1 MLVYLPIIFLFIL
14 AMAIAFANPFFRFRK
29 YIKAETVEECTEW
42 PDITILLTTHK
53 NAIQLEN
60 NIESYLHQD
69 YPANYEVVVVAE
81 KGDSETEDVLKRHAS
96 NERLYYTFIPESSRY
111 MSRKKLAVT
120 LGIKA
125 AHHDWILMSEPECAP
140 TSESWLKEFA
150 TGCKEGHNLVMGYCK
165 FNEETPSSYRFSRL
179 QTSLYLMR
187 KALRNTAFRTD
198 SPLLAFRKSAFIEGD
213 GYRGYLQFIGGEY
226 DFLVNKYA
234 EKGSTDV
241 KFLPQTWLNEDE
253 PRLTK
258 WRNSQLYYMDARRY
272 LKRRHS
278 VKALFNFDNSLLHLF
293 TIGTIATIAF
303 SIIAQEWIVLGAA
316 VCLWIVATV
325 MRYVL
330 AKPVMQYFEEP
341 FGLLK
346 FHFYDMTTV
355 FRNAMNIVRYWR
367 ADKYDF
373 TTHKQ

>member
-1 MLVYLPIIFLFIL
+1 MLIYLPIIFLFIL
-14 AMAIAFANPFFRFRK
+14 AIAITFANPFFRFRK
-29 YIKAETVEECTEW
+29 FLKAENEVECEQW

-53 NAIQLEN
+53 NALQLEN
-60 NIESYLHQD
+60 NIENYLHQD
-69 YPANYEVVVVAE
+69 YPGNYELVVVAE
-81 KGDSETEDVLKRHAS
+81 KGDSETEDVLKRHAA
-96 NERLYYTFIPESSRY
+96 NEKLYYTFIPKSSRY

-125 AHHDWILMSEPECAP
+125 AHYDWIVMSEPECAP

-150 TGCKEGHNLVMGYCK
+150 KGCTADSKLVMGYCK
-165 FNEETPSSYRFSRL
+165 FDEETPSYYRFSRL

-187 KALRNTAFRTD
+187 KALKKTAFRTD
-198 SPLLAFRKSAFIEGD
+198 CPLLAFNKSTFIDGD

-234 EKGSTDV
+234 ERGNTSV
-241 KFLPQTWLNEDE
+241 RFVPQAWLTESE

-258 WRNSQLYYMDARRY
+258 WRNQHLYYMDARRY

-278 VKALFNFDNSLLHLF
+278 VKALFNFDNTLLHIF
-293 TIGTIATIAF
+293 TIATIATIAF
-303 SIIAQEWIVLGAA
+303 SIIVQEWIVLGAS
-316 VCLWIVATV
+316 VCLWAVATIL
-325 MRYVL
+325 RYVL

-341 FGLLK
+341 FGLMT
-346 FHFYDMTTV
+346 FHFYDLTTIYH
-355 FRNAMNIVRYWR
+355 NAMNMLRYWR